1 MTETFFISQHNRPVK
16 YDLFLHN
23 CNTFSNEVA
32 QFLTGKKIPSHIT
45 DLPQEVMSTPFGAM
59 ISQFFQN
66 VRVHP
71 DNTSTTPENNFTPDL
86 EDEDEEAPYEG
97 NPD

>member
-1 MTETFFISQHNRPVK
+1 MK
-16 YDLFLHN
+16 YDLFQHN

-45 DLPQEVMSTPFGAM
+45 DLPQEVMTTPFGAM
-59 ISQFFQN
+59 ISQFFKN

-71 DNTSTTPENNFTPDL
+71 DNDSGTPTNALFEGEAD
-86 EDEDEEAPYEG
+86 EDEDQEAPYEG